1 MSRNKNIEELKE
13 TINAI
18 GKEQFLELIKSKDF
32 AIVYTLSQ
40 NDDLRQFVNDSDD
53 KIDEIDLNIF
63 QLFQNIIRANYN
75 QALVT
80 NNDARNV
87 MALYHEEQHN
97 ELKKMIAER
106 KKLIDQRN
114 LLIESAQKDYD
125 DMMFNTIRA

>member
-18 GKEQFLELIKSKDF
+18 GKEQFFELIKSKDF
-32 AIVYTLSQ
+32 AVVYTLSQ

-106 KKLIDQRN
+106 KKLVDQRN
-114 LLIESAQKDYD
+114 LLIESAQKDYN

>member
-18 GKEQFLELIKSKDF
+18 GKEQFIELIKSKDF

-106 KKLIDQRN
+106 KKLVDQRN
-114 LLIESAQKDYD
+114 LLIESAQKDYN

>member
-1 MSRNKNIEELKE
+1 MSKNKNIEEHKE

-32 AIVYTLSQ
+32 AVVYTLSQ

-75 QALVT
+75 QALVA

-87 MALYHEEQHN
+87 MVLYHEEQHN

-106 KKLIDQRN
+106 KKLVDQRN

>member
-32 AIVYTLSQ
+32 AVVYTLSQ

-106 KKLIDQRN
+106 KKLVDQRN

>member
-63 QLFQNIIRANYN
+63 QLLQNIIRANYN

>member
-13 TINAI
+13 TINTI

-63 QLFQNIIRANYN
+63 QLLQNIIRANYN
-75 QALVT
+75 QAMVT

-106 KKLIDQRN
+106 KKLVDQRN
-114 LLIESAQKDYD
+114 LLIQSAQKDYN

>member
-75 QALVT
+75 QAMVT

-106 KKLIDQRN
+106 KKLVDQRN
-114 LLIESAQKDYD
+114 LLIQSAQKDYN

>member
-13 TINAI
+13 TINTI

-63 QLFQNIIRANYN
+63 QLLQNIIRANYN
-75 QALVT
+75 QAMV
-80 NNDARNV
+80 NDARNV

-106 KKLIDQRN
+106 KKLVDQRN
-114 LLIESAQKDYD
+114 LLIQSAQKDYN

>member
-1 MSRNKNIEELKE
+1 MSKNKNIEELKE
-13 TINAI
+13 TINTI

-32 AIVYTLSQ
+32 AVVYTLSQ

-63 QLFQNIIRANYN
+63 QIFQNIIRANYN
-75 QALVT
+75 QMMVT

-106 KKLIDQRN
+106 KKLVDQRN

>member
-13 TINAI
+13 TINTI

-75 QALVT
+75 QAMVT

-106 KKLIDQRN
+106 KKLVDQRN
-114 LLIESAQKDYD
+114 LLIESAQKDYN

>member
-1 MSRNKNIEELKE
+1 MSRNKDIEELKE

-75 QALVT
+75 QAMIT

-106 KKLIDQRN
+106 KKLVDQRN
-114 LLIESAQKDYD
+114 LLIQSAQKDYN

>member
-18 GKEQFLELIKSKDF
+18 GKEQFIELIKSKDF

-87 MALYHEEQHN
+87 MALYHEEQYN

-106 KKLIDQRN
+106 KKLVDQRN
-114 LLIESAQKDYD
+114 LLIESAQKDYN

>member
-1 MSRNKNIEELKE
+1 MNRNENVEQIKE

-18 GKEQFLELIKSKDF
+18 GKEKFLELIKSKDF
-32 AIVYTLSQ
+32 AVVYTLAQ
-40 NDDLRQFVNDSDD
+40 NDDLRQFVNNTDD
-53 KIDEIDLNIF
+53 QIDEIDLNIF
-63 QLFQNIIRANYN
+63 GIFQNIIRANYN
-75 QALVT
+75 QGMIT

-106 KKLIDQRN
+106 KKLADQRN

>member
-13 TINAI
+13 TINTI

-53 KIDEIDLNIF
+53 KIDEIDLNMF
-63 QLFQNIIRANYN
+63 QLLQNIIRANYN
-75 QALVT
+75 QAMVT

-106 KKLIDQRN
+106 KKLVDQRN
-114 LLIESAQKDYD
+114 LLIQSAQKDYN

>member
-75 QALVT
+75 QAMVT

-106 KKLIDQRN
+106 KKLVDQRN